1 MAKGFDPELE
11 FKLKLGREPHVSP
24 NDSDSMR
31 LSRVTNWL
39 SNMQEYQHPHPQ
51 QQQITIF
58 YNGRVCVCD
67 VTELQARAIISM
79 ARREMEERSTEQR
92 ELAPMEAIGPRLVNQ
107 GLSMKRSLQSFLEKR
122 KTRIDS
128 TSPYSY

>member
-58 YNGRVCVCD
+58 YNGKGDNKHGKKRD
-67 VTELQARAIISM
+67 GRKIDGTKRIS
-79 ARREMEERSTEQR
+79 ANGGDWASVGESRTVYEKIASKFFREEEDKDRFYIA
-92 ELAPMEAIGPRLVNQ
+92 L
-107 GLSMKRSLQSFLEKR
+107 
-122 KTRIDS
+122 
-128 TSPYSY
+128 